1 MIVMYRRIAIVCAT
15 LGIVGCGGSGSTPLS
30 NPSTPTQTV
39 IILPI
44 EQPEISVLDSPV
56 TSSEAPQSPQD
67 STIPET
73 EPPTPTLPGGLQIDG
88 SGDFQPGY
96 VEAQTAT
103 WGACGQWHD
112 IALLIG
118 WPAEE
123 WPTLSRVLYR
133 ESRCIP
139 SAWNGHDAGL
149 TQVNQIH
156 REWIS
161 QMGLTFPDSMFNPVE
176 NLRFALSLW
185 NSSGWRPWKSTSG
198 S

>member
-1 MIVMYRRIAIVCAT
+1 MIVMYRRIGIVCAT
-15 LGIVGCGGSGSTPLS
+15 LGLVGCGGSGSTPLS

-39 IILPI
+39 IITVPL
-44 EQPEISVLDSPV
+44 EQSESLALSPPP
-56 TSSEAPQSPQD
+56 SSEAPQ
-67 STIPET
+67 TLPEPT
-73 EPPTPTLPGGLQIDG
+73 TPPTEAPIPTLPGGLQIDG
-88 SGDFQPGY
+88 SGEFTPGY
-96 VEAQTAT
+96 VEAQRLT
-103 WGACGQWHD
+103 WGDCGEWHD

-133 ESRCIP
+133 ESRCTP
-139 SAWNGHDAGL
+139 DAWNGHDAGL

-176 NLRFALSLW
+176 NLRFALALW
-185 NSSGWRPWKSTSG
+185 EASGWRPWKATSG